1 LVIVKENQKDINSI
15 ENKLLSSNFT
25 NGSLVNINIGC
36 GCGCN
41 HSNNSNST
49 PPGNLP
55 NTTQEN
61 CTDPNNVLVD
71 GKGYEFWQYTLIN
84 KKHSKFYLGS
94 SSVNS

>member
-1 LVIVKENQKDINSI
+1 MVIVKENQKDINSI
-15 ENKLLSSNFT
+15 ENKLSNSSFT

-41 HSNNSNST
+41 KTNNT
-49 PPGNLP
+49 IPDPGNP
-55 NTTQEN
+55 GNITQEN
-61 CTDPNNVLVD
+61 CTDPNNVLKD
-71 GKGYEFWQYTLIN
+71 GKAYEFWQYTLIN

>member
-1 LVIVKENQKDINSI
+1 MVIVKENQKDINSI
-15 ENKLLSSNFT
+15 ENKLSNSSFT

-41 HSNNSNST
+41 HSNGTNNT
-49 PPGNLP
+49 DPGIP
-55 NTTQEN
+55 GNTTQEN
-61 CTDPNNVLVD
+61 CTDPNNVLKD
-71 GKGYEFWQYTLIN
+71 GKAYEFWQYTLIN